1 MKLAGKAYWW
11 WEDNHIDCWDWLV
24 LQDLLH
30 IRYASHL
37 EGPQFSDL
45 IAECKEILADMVK
58 IESKVIEVV
67 EDLEPELEVDD
78 KPESGPEVVAELVT
92 LQEEISHSPR

>member
-1 MKLAGKAYWW
+1 
-11 WEDNHIDCWDWLV
+11 
-24 LQDLLH
+24 
-30 IRYASHL
+30 
-37 EGPQFSDL
+37 
-45 IAECKEILADMVK
+45 MVK